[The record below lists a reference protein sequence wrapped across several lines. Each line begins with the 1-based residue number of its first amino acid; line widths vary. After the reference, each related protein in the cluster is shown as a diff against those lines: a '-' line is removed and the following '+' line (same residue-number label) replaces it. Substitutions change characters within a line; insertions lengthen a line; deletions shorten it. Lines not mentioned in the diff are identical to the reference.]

1 MKKRSRNAWCPCSP
15 LYQNPIMAQY
25 CIYSSTWS
33 CKYYYSCSHLNF
45 DDLIRVYIFYKSN
58 FESASIEI
66 KTAEFSCKEVEIF
79 FSHAFIFMFVFV
91 CRVSQSQH
99 VNKMSL
105 QNLATVYGPT
115 LLRPAASQVEMTP
128 IQMLTAGARDAML
141 QMEILLYFL
150 TLAESGYDLTLKVSS
165 F

>member
-1 MKKRSRNAWCPCSP
+1 
-15 LYQNPIMAQY
+15 
-25 CIYSSTWS
+25 
-33 CKYYYSCSHLNF
+33 
-45 DDLIRVYIFYKSN
+45 
-58 FESASIEI
+58 
-66 KTAEFSCKEVEIF
+66 
-79 FSHAFIFMFVFV
+79 MFVFV